1 MHRSKS
7 EGKETGYHDD
17 FRLSVILN
25 YLFMVMIPFLILM
38 AVFLIYFT
46 WSATNSYGES
56 TGKLIESEQKRLN
69 ALSQSYVNSSMFLY
83 YGDQLESMGR
93 SSSIDGKLESA
104 LKETMERQLSGQI
117 DVDEMIIRYG
127 KTVITA
133 GQKYEIS
140 EEEIAQY
147 DEVLERAGGKPVW
160 ITAIR
165 TRPKSG
171 SGYRLVLGRSL
182 NSSEHRNVGRLYLLV
197 DINAMANIIGNLTEK
212 DGVTYAFQC
221 KCYDKPIGVK
231 AVQEVYAGR
240 DYYDRMVGVVMTNQY
255 FTQPAVELAR
265 KLNIMLWD
273 RGYLDDMDKAE

>member
-93 SSSIDGKLESA
+93 SSSIDGKLESGTAA
-104 LKETMERQLSGQI
+104 L
-117 DVDEMIIRYG
+117 
-127 KTVITA
+127 
-133 GQKYEIS
+133 
-140 EEEIAQY
+140 
-147 DEVLERAGGKPVW
+147 RA
-160 ITAIR
+160 
-165 TRPKSG
+165 
-171 SGYRLVLGRSL
+171 
-182 NSSEHRNVGRLYLLV
+182 
-197 DINAMANIIGNLTEK
+197 
-212 DGVTYAFQC
+212 
-221 KCYDKPIGVK
+221 
-231 AVQEVYAGR
+231 
-240 DYYDRMVGVVMTNQY
+240 DR
-255 FTQPAVELAR
+255 
-265 KLNIMLWD
+265 
-273 RGYLDDMDKAE
+273 RG